1 MLLPRDAI
9 LFDLDGV
16 LVDSRAPIARS
27 INHALVCLG
36 LAPRAEEALH
46 PRIGDPLHGVFVELL
61 REQGGDPERAAEGMA
76 RYRELYRELS
86 LSETRLV
93 PGIEALL
100 ADLAAR
106 WPLAVATSKP
116 VEFARPI
123 LERLG
128 VAGRFTALVGP
139 ALALREAEPKRETAR
154 RALAALGLAPG
165 ARAALVGD
173 RHHDVS
179 AARALGIAAIG
190 VTWGIGSE
198 AELREAGAEW
208 LVDAPAALGRLL
220 LSGDAG

>member
-128 VAGRFTALVGP
+128 VAGRFSGAGRP
-139 ALALREAEPKRETAR
+139 GAR
-154 RALAALGLAPG
+154 AARGRAQARDRPPRPRRPRPRPG